1 MWTILGIY
9 MLLTTLTHI
18 PKVQSFIGSEVAS
31 ALSEKLGTKVC
42 VGRVDI
48 GFFNRIIIDDVLI
61 YDQQQRKMLKASR
74 LSVKVDLLPLTQGR
88 ISISTAQIF
97 GAQLALYRSHADAP
111 ANYQFVLDS
120 LASRDTTSQSSI
132 DLRINTFIMRHSSIR
147 YDQLDAPIT
156 ERKFNPNHLN
166 LTDISAHIILKAF
179 REDSLNLQVK
189 KLAFKEQS
197 GLQVDRMSMHV
208 EASQQQATINNL
220 MLLMP
225 KSKFTLGPCSAH
237 YTIQDKQLVPHSLSF
252 KGSIEP
258 SRITLSDIECFLPG
272 IRAIPNE
279 MVVSSSFSGT
289 DNGVDIQDIRVTS
302 ASSELD
308 ISAHGYIHQWDTKPV
323 WSAQLDRFL
332 LSSNTVAV
340 TLQQLQG
347 KVDVPAFVERL
358 GFISMTGDASG
369 EGSAVNCHANMQTD
383 IGQFRLNMNFDE
395 QRRLSAH
402 VESNGIMLNRLLA
415 DEQFGNSSMNVDV
428 HGVLPKNGSPQFT
441 ITGGLPI
448 FNYNGYQYQNIDVDA
463 NYSDRY
469 ISGNISINDPNIE
482 LTAEGLVE
490 KATGSHLQTS
500 NSKPYNV
507 KLTADVRN
515 CSFDALHFTNQWPDT
530 RFGAGI
536 EADFT
541 ASNLNDAEGFI
552 DIRQFTMQSPR
563 TDYLLDYLHLETGY
577 NEDDHHYVTLA
588 SDFADASLQGS
599 FDYATLPRTIT
610 NLVAAHLPTLPGLHE
625 VDPTENN
632 FAFDLQL
639 KRSDF
644 LTALFDVPLQL
655 VSPLTM
661 TGYVNDRQ
669 DGVQLQGACQ
679 NFIYSNGRYSDCHL
693 STSTRGDSLL
703 CDVDLIKHMDNG
715 TRMSLALNACAADNN
730 LAASFRWDDHE
741 PMRMSGVLNTSG
753 RFFLNEAG
761 EQTGV
766 INVLPSRI
774 TVRNAD
780 WQVNPSQLTYYKDH
794 LFVRDFAISHEQQHI
809 SINGH
814 GSRSINDTLTV
825 DLRDVDVEYVLDM
838 VNFHSV
844 DFSGLASGRAHVAGL
859 FGTPSAKAQLKV
871 RNFLFEGGRMGTLSA
886 EAAWNTEKNRIDINA
901 ISNDGPDAITYIDGF
916 IAPSKPGEIDLNIR
930 ALGTHIDFAK
940 SFTSAFADRVE
951 GQGQG
956 SVRIFGPLNAINMQG
971 AVVVDG
977 EVDIRQLGTTYTLRH
992 DSVWFEPD
1000 LIAFDHAPMFD
1011 RDGNSASVNG
1021 RLRHHN
1027 LSHWTF
1033 DIDVSAENLLA
1044 YDFHDFGDMPF
1055 YGTIYGSGNVAII
1068 GRPGSIVFDINVN
1081 AQPNS
1086 ILVYNAS
1093 VPDAISRQEF
1103 ITWRDLSNV
1112 EEKDTLSRSSQPQ
1125 VKDQK
1130 GPSSDMTLNFL
1141 VTCTPTSTVRLL
1153 MDARTGDYI
1162 TLNGEGTFRASYYN
1176 KGTFNMFGTYVV
1188 DRGTYNITIQELIK
1202 KDFTFQRGGTINF
1215 GGNPFNA
1222 QLNLQAQHTVNGV
1235 SLSDLNVGRS
1245 FSSNTVRVNCLM
1257 NIGGTAGAPRVD
1269 FDLAMPTVSADEQQM
1284 VRSVINGQQ
1293 EMNQQVIYLL
1303 GIGRFYPQTGNNAST
1318 DGQSQQS
1325 QTALAMQSLLSGTLS
1340 SQINSLLSRV
1350 VNSKQWNFGANIST
1364 GDEGWRNAE
1373 YEGILSGRLLNNR
1386 LLLNGQ
1392 FGYRDNATT
1401 ATTSFIGDFDV
1412 QYLLTPSGS
1421 IAVKMYNQTNDRYF
1435 TRSSLN
1441 TQGLGIILKKDFTT
1455 LGDLFG
1461 IRRKRL
1467 EVLENSEASVVPEAS
1482 TVEEEKDS
1490 IR

>member
-1 MWTILGIY
+1 
-9 MLLTTLTHI
+9 MLLTTLTQL
-18 PKVQSFIGSEVAS
+18 PQVQSFIGSEVAS
-31 ALSEKLGTKVC
+31 VLSKKLGTEVR
-42 VGRVDI
+42 VGHVGI
-48 GFFNRIIIDDVLI
+48 EFFNRIIIDDVLI

-74 LSVKVDLLPLTQGR
+74 LSIKVDLLPLTQGR
-88 ISISTAQIF
+88 ISISTAQVF
-97 GAQLALYRSHADAP
+97 GAHIALYREHADAP
-111 ANYQFVLDS
+111 HNFQFVLDS

-132 DLRINTFIMRHSSIR
+132 DLRVNTFIMRHSSIR
-147 YDQLDAPIT
+147 YDQLDAPPT

-179 REDSLNLQVK
+179 REDSLNLHIK

-197 GLQVDRMSMHV
+197 GLQIDRMSMHL
-208 EASQQQATINNL
+208 EASQKQATIKNL
-220 MLLMP
+220 VLLMP
-225 KSKFTLGPCSAH
+225 QSKFTLGPCSAH
-237 YTIQDKQLVPHSLSF
+237 FALEDKRLVPHSLRF
-252 KGSIEP
+252 QGSIEP
-258 SRITLSDIECFLPG
+258 SKITLSDIECFLPG

-289 DNGVDIQDIRVTS
+289 DNGLDIHDIRVTS
-302 ASSELD
+302 ASSELE
-308 ISAHGYIHQWDTKPV
+308 INAHGYLHQWDGTPV
-323 WSAQLDRFL
+323 WNAHLDRL
-332 LSSNTVAV
+332 QLSANSVAV

-347 KVDVPAFVERL
+347 KVNVPSFVERL
-358 GFISMTGDASG
+358 GYISMTGDASG
-369 EGSAVNCHANMQTD
+369 EGNAVNCHANLLTD
-383 IGQFRLNMNFDE
+383 IGQFRLNLSLDN
-395 QRRLSAH
+395 QRRLNGH
-402 VESNGIMLNRLLA
+402 VESSGVMLNQLLA
-415 DEQFGNSSMNVDV
+415 NEQFGQASMNIDV
-428 HGVLPKNGSPQFT
+428 NGHLPSGGSPQLT
-441 ITGGLPI
+441 IKGNLPR
-448 FNYNGYQYQNIDVDA
+448 FDYNDYLYQNIDVDA
-463 NYSDRY
+463 SYSSQH
-469 ISGNISINDPNIE
+469 IGGTISIDDPNIV

-490 KATGSHLQTS
+490 KATGTD
-500 NSKPYNV
+500 SKASGSMPYNV
-507 KLTADVRN
+507 RLTADVHS
-515 CSFDALHFTNQWPDT
+515 CSPYALHFTDQWPDA
-530 RFGAGI
+530 RFGADI

-541 ASNLNDAEGFI
+541 ASNINDAEGFI

-563 TDYLLDYLHLETGY
+563 TDYQLDYLHMETGY
-577 NEDDHHYVTLA
+577 NEDDLHYVTLA
-588 SDFADASLQGS
+588 SDFANASLQGS
-599 FDYATLPRTIT
+599 FDYATLPRTVT
-610 NLVAAHLPTLPGLHE
+610 NLIAAHLPTLPGLPE
-625 VDPTENN
+625 VEPTENN
-632 FAFDLQL
+632 FSFDLHL
-639 KRSDF
+639 KRTDF
-644 LTALFDVPLQL
+644 LTALFDVPVQL
-655 VSPLTM
+655 VSPLNM

-669 DGVQLQGACQ
+669 DGVQIQGACQ
-679 NFIYSNGRYSDCHL
+679 NFIYSNGRYSDLHL
-693 STSTRGDSLL
+693 LTSTRSDSLL

-715 TRMSLALNACAADNN
+715 TRMSLALNASAADNN
-730 LAASFRWDDHE
+730 LAASFRWDNHE
-741 PMRMSGVLNTSG
+741 PLRMSGILNTSG
-753 RFFLNEAG
+753 RFFLNEMG

-774 TVRNAD
+774 TLHNAD
-780 WQVNPSQLTYYKDH
+780 WQVKPSQLTYSKDH
-794 LFVRDFAISHEQQHI
+794 LFVHDFAITHDGQHVT
-809 SINGH
+809 INGH
-814 GSRSINDTLTV
+814 GSKSVNDTLTV
-825 DLRDVDVEYVLDM
+825 DLSDVDVEYVLDL

-844 DFSGLASGRAHVAGL
+844 DFSGLASGRAQVAAL
-859 FGTPSAKAQLKV
+859 FATPSAEADLTV
-871 RNFLFEGGRMGTLSA
+871 RNFLFEGGRMGTLTA
-886 EAAWNTEKNRIDINA
+886 NAAWNTEKNRIDIHG
-901 ISNDGPDAITYIDGF
+901 ICNDGPDAVTHIDGF
-916 IAPSKPGEIDLNIR
+916 IDPSSPGEIDLTIL
-930 ALGTHIDFAK
+930 ALGTHIDFAH
-940 SFTSAFADRVE
+940 SFTSAFASRVE
-951 GQGQG
+951 GQGNG
-956 SVRIFGPLNAINMQG
+956 NVRIFGPLNAINMQG
-971 AVVVDG
+971 SCVVSG
-977 EVDIRQLGTTYTLRH
+977 EVDIKQLGTTYRLEN

-1000 LIAFDHAPMFD
+1000 LIAFDHAPMYD

-1021 RLRHHN
+1021 RLYHHN

-1033 DIDVSAENLLA
+1033 DIDVSADNLLG

-1055 YGTIYGSGNVAII
+1055 YGTIYGSGNVGII
-1068 GRPGSIVFDINVN
+1068 GRPGSIVFDIDVN

-1103 ITWRDLSNV
+1103 ITWREKHEADSLSTFNPSPSTFNPSPST
-1112 EEKDTLSRSSQPQ
+1112 KSSDT
-1125 VKDQK
+1125 
-1130 GPSSDMTLNFL
+1130 DMTLNFL
-1141 VTCTPTSTVRLL
+1141 VHCTPSSTVRLL

-1162 TLNGEGTFRASYYN
+1162 TLNGDGSFRASYYN

-1202 KDFTFQRGGTINF
+1202 KDFTFQRGGTIAF
-1215 GGNPFNA
+1215 SGNPFNA
-1222 QLNLQAQHTVNGV
+1222 QLNLQAQHTVSGV